1 MRSVCVFC
9 ASTMGNDPAQIDLAA
24 ATGRAL
30 AGRGLRLVFGG
41 GRVGL
46 MGVVADAALAAG
58 GEAVG
63 VMPHSLVDREIAH
76 TGLTELHITRSMHER
91 KALMDDLADGFI
103 ALPGG
108 FGTLDELAEIV
119 TWSLLGYH
127 EKPVGLLDA
136 NGYFDPLRAFFDR
149 AVETGFV
156 RPDQRGLILEA
167 SSPDAMLDQMADW
180 HRTAPAKWS
189 QPREVP
195 SGS

>member
-1 MRSVCVFC
+1 
-9 ASTMGNDPAQIDLAA
+9 MGTDPAVIELTAA
-24 ATGRAL
+24 LGRAI

-46 MGVVADAALAAG
+46 MGVIADAALAAG
-58 GEAVG
+58 GEVVG

-76 TGLTELHITRSMHER
+76 TGLTELRITQSMHER
-91 KALMDDLADGFI
+91 KAVMDELADGFI

-127 EKPVGLLDA
+127 EKPVGLLDV
-136 NGYFDPLRAFFDR
+136 NGYYDPLRAFFDR
-149 AVETGFV
+149 AVAAGFV
-156 RPDQRGLILEA
+156 RPDQRRIVLEA
-167 SSPDAMLDQMADW
+167 ASPEEMLDLMAAW

-195 SGS
+195 GS